1 MLQKKIK
8 KRITHFAT
16 TFGWKSC
23 VSSRF
28 LFFQTLF
35 VAFLSSI
42 YCRPFQSISSCL
54 NHINILSFLS
64 HYYNVVFP
72 LSLYCNFLS
81 INTLSTSSYQYNE
94 VFSPWIY
101 CCLAPLDI
109 VLFSSKNFPV
119 IFLPSISCRLPAIN
133 PVAFVQ
139 SIQCRLPSINT
150 MSSSFHQY
158 RLIPC
163 NFSPTWLP

>member
-1 MLQKKIK
+1 MGARQIAQIQEKAGSQAKWNQNLRLNVTKKIM

-16 TFGWKSC
+16 SC

-64 HYYNVVFP
+64 HYHNVVFP
-72 LSLYCNFLS
+72 LSLYCHFLS
-81 INTLSTSSYQYNE
+81 INTLSTSSFQYHE
-94 VFSPWIY
+94 AFSPSIY

-109 VLFSSKNFPV
+109 MFSSSKNFPV
-119 IFLPSISCRLPAIN
+119 IFFHSISCRLPAIN
-133 PVAFVQ
+133 PVAFLQ
-139 SIQCRLPSINT
+139 
-150 MSSSFHQY
+150 
-158 RLIPC
+158 
-163 NFSPTWLP
+163 